1 MGILSSNTSL
11 TRYQVNGQLSDPV
24 VDTFV
29 QHLAQHAIVEI
40 DDEDS
45 DKSIGWTTLEE
56 PFNPE
61 FIVSKIMMGVYF
73 IFSFR
78 IDKKTIPS
86 KIINKQYRQ
95 QTLLKLKESGKE
107 YLSRDEKKRIKEDII
122 HQLYIKIP
130 ATPNLFDIVWNYE
143 KSILW
148 FFSTQKSANEEF
160 EAFFTKTFKLN
171 LIRHFPYTAAQNILA
186 DSEKAVFDKLV
197 PSFFTE

>member
-78 IDKKTIPS
+78 IDKKTIP
-86 KIINKQYRQ
+86 
-95 QTLLKLKESGKE
+95 
-107 YLSRDEKKRIKEDII
+107 
-122 HQLYIKIP
+122 
-130 ATPNLFDIVWNYE
+130 
-143 KSILW
+143 
-148 FFSTQKSANEEF
+148 
-160 EAFFTKTFKLN
+160 
-171 LIRHFPYTAAQNILA
+171 
-186 DSEKAVFDKLV
+186 
-197 PSFFTE
+197 

>member
-1 MGILSSNTSL
+1 M
-11 TRYQVNGQLSDPV
+11 
-24 VDTFV
+24 
-29 QHLAQHAIVEI
+29 
-40 DDEDS
+40 
-45 DKSIGWTTLEE
+45 
-56 PFNPE
+56 
-61 FIVSKIMMGVYF
+61 
-73 IFSFR
+73 
-78 IDKKTIPS
+78 
-86 KIINKQYRQ
+86 
-95 QTLLKLKESGKE
+95 KLKESGKE

>member
-86 KIINKQYRQ
+86 KVINKQYRQ

>member
-1 MGILSSNTSL
+1 MCILSSNTSL

-86 KIINKQYRQ
+86 KVINKQYRQ